1 MSKYDVNISVSVV
14 AIGKRSS
21 GTHKVDHSRIYQI
34 TKEIYIYICK
44 CIYIYIHI

>member
-34 TKEIYIYICK
+34 TIEIN
-44 CIYIYIHI
+44 IYIYIHTYII

>member
-34 TKEIYIYICK
+34 TIAIN
-44 CIYIYIHI
+44 IYIYIHTYII